1 MAKTPRGEGT
11 HPRRCIAVNECIAR
25 WMFKSQNTKC
35 VINPALSQQA
45 RAKDA
50 VRRADVAKR
59 VLIVGAGPSGCEA
72 AIGAQ
77 LHLVRRRLPPHRD
90 DEHDQRLQGRVRGLS
105 PSMSV
110 SAHKSHNAILTATR
124 PSYWPQARSAQVTR
138 RRHRRRRVARNGNH
152 ARRRLGHRA
161 WRHRNRYVSRSAGLR
176 SRAAASGSAR
186 RPATAE
192 STLMIFSAIV
202 SRRPPRLTLQ

>member
-124 PSYWPQARSAQVTR
+124 PSYWPQARSAQVTEGAIDAVEMPATGTTPDGDLVTVHGDTEIAMFR
-138 RRHRRRRVARNGNH
+138 DPLVCGAEPPRQAQLAVRRRRN
-152 ARRRLGHRA
+152 
-161 WRHRNRYVSRSAGLR
+161 RH
-176 SRAAASGSAR
+176 
-186 RPATAE
+186 
-192 STLMIFSAIV
+192 
-202 SRRPPRLTLQ
+202 